1 MATATLPEFV
11 TRSAPIKTWF
21 GIGGAASRFAKPRTT
36 EELRTCLAIDPSM
49 RVLGDG
55 ANLLVDDDG
64 VDELIVSLDAP
75 SLAKIDVLDAASG
88 LVRAG
93 AGIHIFKLM
102 NTSIRAGLGGLEVLA
117 GVPATLG
124 GAIVMN
130 AGGTFGQIADVVER
144 VYAMDRSGRDVTLER
159 RDIGFSYRH
168 SGLNHLIITGADLR
182 LPRGDVAAL
191 EARKKEINDYK
202 VRVQPMSAN
211 SAGCCF
217 KNPTLAHAIEGVGE
231 AGKRVS
237 AGLLI
242 DRAGLKGLRHG
253 TARVSDVHGNFLVVD
268 DKSTGKARDVIELM
282 QLVTSRVH
290 DRFGVTLE
298 REVVVW
304 SRNA

>member
-1 MATATLPEFV
+1 MTTATLPAFV
-11 TRSAPIKTWF
+11 THGTPIKTWF
-21 GIGGAASRFAKPRTT
+21 GVGGSADRFATPTSVSD
-36 EELRTCLAIDPSM
+36 LRTCLAIDPTL

-64 VDELIVSLDAP
+64 VDALVVSLDSP
-75 SLAKIDVLDAASG
+75 QLAKIEVMDAASG

-102 NTSIRAGLGGLEVLA
+102 NATIRAGLGGLEVLA

-130 AGGTFGQIADVVER
+130 AGGAFGQIADVVER
-144 VYAMDRSGRDVTLER
+144 VHAVDRAGRDVVLER
-159 RDIGFSYRH
+159 RDIAFSYRH
-168 SGLNHLIITGADLR
+168 SGLTNLIVTGAELR
-182 LPRGDVAAL
+182 LTPGDVAVL
-191 EARKKEINDYK
+191 EARKKEINEYK
-202 VRVQPMSAN
+202 LRVQPMSAN

-217 KNPTLAHAIEGVGE
+217 KNPTLRNTIEGVGE

-253 TARVSDVHGNFLVVD
+253 TARVSELHGNFLVVD
-268 DKSTGKARDVIELM
+268 DKTTGKARDVIELM
-282 QLVTSRVH
+282 DLVANRVMNH
-290 DRFGVTLE
+290 FGVALE

-304 SRNA
+304 RRHA